1 MKRSATPAEAQGWW
15 RSRAARSVFS
25 IQCSGA
31 VTAGAAGD
39 LARGDVAV
47 ASLVQMSPSDMAGA
61 VASPAEETPGDALVG
76 RAAGDRRDAGREP
89 SSVARGYWFAVRD
102 GKNSSPVKKFI
113 INRVPP
119 AGGTAAPLSVPT
131 YASATYGCA
140 LAHSQQHAGGPGY
153 ILLPA

>member
-1 MKRSATPAEAQGWW
+1 M
-15 RSRAARSVFS
+15 RAR
-25 IQCSGA
+25 SGA

-47 ASLVQMSPSDMAGA
+47 ASLVQMSASDMAGA
-61 VASPAEETPGDALVG
+61 VASPAEETPGDASVG
-76 RAAGDRRDAGREP
+76 RGAGDRRDAGREP

-140 LAHSQQHAGGPGY
+140 LAHSPQHAGGPGY